1 MVMATL
7 QTRPA
12 PPATSEA
19 LLGPLVAYL
28 RSVVLYPQDERERCH
43 ALFVDARRS
52 CLGDAGIGRG
62 GRGAL
67 CLRMREIFGEAL
79 RLDARGIIL
88 AHNHPSGQCRPSGCD
103 IAATQ
108 QLVAVARALDIEL
121 IDHLIFTHEAVY
133 SMRAGGLL

>member
-1 MVMATL
+1 MVMTAL

-12 PPATSEA
+12 PPAAFEA
-19 LLGPLVAYL
+19 LLGPLVAHL

-43 ALFVDARRS
+43 ALFVDARRT

-62 GRGAL
+62 ARGAL

-79 RLDARGIIL
+79 RLDAHGIIL

>member
-1 MVMATL
+1 MVMTAL
-7 QTRPA
+7 QARPV
-12 PPATSEA
+12 PPVPPEA
-19 LLGPLVAYL
+19 RLGPLVAYL
-28 RSVVLYPQDERERCH
+28 RSVVLYPQDDRERCH

-88 AHNHPSGQCRPSGCD
+88 AHNHPSGECRPSGCD
-103 IAATQ
+103 IAATH
-108 QLVAVARALDIEL
+108 QLAAVASALDIEL

>member
-1 MVMATL
+1 MVMAAL

-12 PPATSEA
+12 PAPAQA
-19 LLGPLVAYL
+19 ARLGPLVAYL
-28 RSVVLYPQDERERCH
+28 RSVVLYPQDDRERCH
-43 ALFVDARRS
+43 VLFVDERRS
-52 CLGDAGIGRG
+52 CLGDAAIGRG

-67 CLRMREIFGEAL
+67 RLRMRDIFGEAL

-88 AHNHPSGQCRPSGCD
+88 AHNHPSGACRPSGCD
-103 IAATQ
+103 IAATR
-108 QLVAVARALDIEL
+108 QLAGVANALDIEL

>member
-1 MVMATL
+1 MVMAAL
-7 QTRPA
+7 PVRPA
-12 PPATSEA
+12 PTPSPEA
-19 LLGPLVAYL
+19 RLGPLVAYL
-28 RSVVLYPQDERERCH
+28 RAVVLDPRDDRERCH

-52 CLGDAGIGRG
+52 CIGDAALGRG

-67 CLRMREIFGEAL
+67 SLRMREIFGEAL

-88 AHNHPSGQCRPSGCD
+88 AHNHPSGECRPSGCD

-108 QLVAVARALDIEL
+108 QLSAVAKALDIEL
-121 IDHLIFTHEAVY
+121 IDHLIVTRRAVY